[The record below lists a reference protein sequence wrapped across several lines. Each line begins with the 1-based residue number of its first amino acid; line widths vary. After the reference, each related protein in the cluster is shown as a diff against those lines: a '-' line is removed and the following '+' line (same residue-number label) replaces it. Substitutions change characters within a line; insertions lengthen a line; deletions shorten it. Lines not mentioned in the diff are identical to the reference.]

1 MTYNYALFV
10 HAEHEAAGGWDDLAG
25 IFEFVEEAMAKGK
38 EACTKSRCAHI
49 VHLLE
54 RRIVL
59 RGQWRHIPS
68 TLTGEPGTTFFE
80 WAAEDEAGS

>member
-1 MTYNYALFV
+1 MTYNFALFV
-10 HAEHEAAGGWDDLAG
+10 HEQEAAGGWDDLAG
-25 IFEFVEEAMAKGK
+25 IFESVEEAMAKGK
-38 EACTKSRCAHI
+38 EACTKSRRAHI

-68 TLTGEPGTTFFE
+68 TLTDQPGTTFFE
-80 WAAEDEAGS
+80 WAAEGDTGS